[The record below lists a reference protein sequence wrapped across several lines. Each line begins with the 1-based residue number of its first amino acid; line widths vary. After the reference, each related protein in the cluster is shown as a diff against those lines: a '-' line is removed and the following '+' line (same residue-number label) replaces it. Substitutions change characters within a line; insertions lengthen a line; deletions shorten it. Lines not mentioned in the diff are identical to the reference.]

1 MTCNDRFNQILD
13 AWWSSDQPDTRSE
26 LVAHAEAE
34 FGVERTVLAMDLSGF
49 SRHTR
54 QNGPVPFLALI
65 RHMRRSIPALIARH
79 DGDVVKFHADNCMA
93 HFPDALSAVNAARD
107 VQTAVAGPE
116 FIHDAAPP
124 VRVAIGIASGPIF
137 VLPATQQA
145 NAEPGTVITG
155 DIFGNAVNQ
164 AFRFGEDLAEAGEIL
179 LSAES
184 AALIAGS
191 FPSQPETRTYNDET
205 VAVHV
210 LR

>member
-13 AWWSSDQPDTRSE
+13 AWWSSEHPDARSE
-26 LVAHAEAE
+26 LIARAEAE
-34 FGVERTVLAMDLSGF
+34 FGVERAVLAMDLSGF

-54 QNGPVPFLALI
+54 EHGPVPFLALI

-79 DGDVVKFHADNCMA
+79 NGDVVKFHADNCMA

-107 VQTAVAGPE
+107 VQMAVTGPE
-116 FIHDAAPP
+116 FNHDAAPP

-137 VLPATQQA
+137 VLPATQA

-184 AALIAGS
+184 AARVAGNFTS
-191 FPSQPETRTYNDET
+191 LPETRTYNDES
-205 VAVHV
+205 VDVHV
-210 LR
+210 LQ